1 MENMNSTTRYN
12 EDFIKILG
20 ELYTIMSRQGEPFRA
35 KAYQKAQESIMT
47 FTDDITNP
55 KIQLK
60 GLSGIGETILA
71 KFEEYIK
78 TGTLAI
84 LEKERNNP
92 VNLFTQI
99 HGIGPKKAQ
108 ELVNLDIT
116 TIEQLKKSSVK
127 LNDIQKLGL
136 KYYEDINT
144 RIPREEIDDFYVLFN
159 ILFDEYAPPGSKFD
173 IVGSYRRGLSNS
185 GDIDVI
191 ISNDHN
197 DSSVLNTILDELVN
211 NNIILEFLSRGKIK
225 SMVIAKTNPNKL
237 DLPARRID
245 FLYSPPDEFAFAH
258 LYFTGSKIFNTVVR
272 QKALN
277 MGYTLNEHGLCYMT
291 KNGKGDKLT
300 QHFPDEKS
308 ILNFLEI
315 NYIEPEK
322 RIDFKSVRFLK
333 KIASEKIVKNKTLK
347 NMKSDNTSTHI
358 EKFKNQGITALKMMT
373 EKELTNLLNKANKAY
388 YIDDKSIMIDNLY
401 DILREYTLEKYP
413 KNTIA
418 KDGHASCDISIEKN
432 KVKLPYELWSMDKIK
447 SESSAVQKWMQKFTG
462 PYVISCKLDGISAL
476 YVANE
481 KSSEGKLYTR
491 GNGTYGQDISH
502 FIPYLI
508 KKHTS
513 GIAIRGEIIIKKDVF
528 LKKYADKF
536 ANPRNF
542 VAGIINKKTINPEI
556 VNDLDFIAYEVI
568 NPIMKP
574 FQQLLYL
581 PEIEF
586 KHVKFDVKEN
596 ISNEILSELLLLW
609 RENYDYEIDGIIIVN
624 DKIYSRPTK
633 NPDYAFAFKMVLSE
647 NIVEAK
653 VVDVIWTPSKDG
665 YLKPRIQ
672 VEPILLGGVSIEYAT
687 GFNAKFINDNKIGIG
702 SLITITRSGDVIPH
716 IVSVVVPAD
725 KSLMPKDD
733 YKWND
738 TCVDIILDNKDQN
751 SVVKE
756 KNITRFFKGI
766 GVEGLGAG
774 NIMRIINAGF
784 DSVPKIIAMKHNDFM
799 KVEGF
804 KNTLATKIFNNIH
817 TQLDKVSPIELI
829 TASNIF
835 GRGFGEKRLYAI
847 FKVYPNILTSDL
859 DMGLS
864 NTDMVAKLIKVDG
877 MAQKSAEKFVEKIPA
892 FIKFMKEAGLTINS
906 QSQNTLNTESPLHEK
921 KIVITGFRNKELENK
936 IKTLGGEITSAVSKN
951 TFVVLVK
958 DNSLEEITTKTEMA
972 KKLNIPIM
980 VSNEFAEKYLN

>member
-1 MENMNSTTRYN
+1 MHSHLKWFYL
-12 EDFIKILG
+12 KIL
-20 ELYTIMSRQGEPFRA
+20 
-35 KAYQKAQESIMT
+35 
-47 FTDDITNP
+47 
-55 KIQLK
+55 
-60 GLSGIGETILA
+60 
-71 KFEEYIK
+71 
-78 TGTLAI
+78 
-84 LEKERNNP
+84 
-92 VNLFTQI
+92 
-99 HGIGPKKAQ
+99 
-108 ELVNLDIT
+108 
-116 TIEQLKKSSVK
+116 
-127 LNDIQKLGL
+127 
-136 KYYEDINT
+136 
-144 RIPREEIDDFYVLFN
+144 
-159 ILFDEYAPPGSKFD
+159 
-173 IVGSYRRGLSNS
+173 
-185 GDIDVI
+185 
-191 ISNDHN
+191 
-197 DSSVLNTILDELVN
+197 
-211 NNIILEFLSRGKIK
+211 
-225 SMVIAKTNPNKL
+225 
-237 DLPARRID
+237 
-245 FLYSPPDEFAFAH
+245 
-258 LYFTGSKIFNTVVR
+258 
-272 QKALN
+272 
-277 MGYTLNEHGLCYMT
+277 
-291 KNGKGDKLT
+291 
-300 QHFPDEKS
+300 
-308 ILNFLEI
+308 
-315 NYIEPEK
+315 
-322 RIDFKSVRFLK
+322 
-333 KIASEKIVKNKTLK
+333 
-347 NMKSDNTSTHI
+347 
-358 EKFKNQGITALKMMT
+358 
-373 EKELTNLLNKANKAY
+373 
-388 YIDDKSIMIDNLY
+388 
-401 DILREYTLEKYP
+401 
-413 KNTIA
+413 
-418 KDGHASCDISIEKN
+418 
-432 KVKLPYELWSMDKIK
+432 
-447 SESSAVQKWMQKFTG
+447 
-462 PYVISCKLDGISAL
+462 
-476 YVANE
+476 
-481 KSSEGKLYTR
+481 
-491 GNGTYGQDISH
+491 
-502 FIPYLI
+502 
-508 KKHTS
+508 
-513 GIAIRGEIIIKKDVF
+513 
-528 LKKYADKF
+528 
-536 ANPRNF
+536 
-542 VAGIINKKTINPEI
+542 
-556 VNDLDFIAYEVI
+556 
-568 NPIMKP
+568 
-574 FQQLLYL
+574 
-581 PEIEF
+581 
-586 KHVKFDVKEN
+586 
-596 ISNEILSELLLLW
+596 
-609 RENYDYEIDGIIIVN
+609 
-624 DKIYSRPTK
+624 
-633 NPDYAFAFKMVLSE
+633 
-647 NIVEAK
+647 VEAK